1 MTATVTDLFCGAGGS
16 GSAPRGGIVTA
27 TATARPEHPAKYSAP
42 IMTELRA
49 ALAHWAP
56 TSPLFPVTV
65 LDPFAGLG
73 GIHQLVPFGYD
84 TTGVEIEADW
94 ARCHPRTICGD
105 STALA
110 FADGSFDVVAT
121 SPCYGN
127 RMADTYDG
135 SRDRCTTCAGDGQI
149 EHLDDD
155 GIELQSTT
163 CTTCNGTGLAKSKRY
178 TYRIALGHDLT
189 DGSAAGLQWG
199 HEYRELHR
207 AVWAE
212 AHRVLKPRGLLMLNI
227 SDHIRNGAPQGVD
240 IWHAS
245 ALGELGFRLVE
256 QRPIITKR
264 SKNGA
269 NRDARALCEW
279 LLIFRRGRP

>member
-1 MTATVTDLFCGAGGS
+1 MSRRMSCAITVDAVRARTKTETRRHVGS
-16 GSAPRGGIVTA
+16 WRT
-27 TATARPEHPAKYSAP
+27 
-42 IMTELRA
+42 L
-49 ALAHWAP
+49 
-56 TSPLFPVTV
+56 
-65 LDPFAGLG
+65 
-73 GIHQLVPFGYD
+73 
-84 TTGVEIEADW
+84 TTGDRLTLIEK
-94 ARCHPRTICGD
+94 G
-105 STALA
+105 
-110 FADGSFDVVAT
+110 
-121 SPCYGN
+121 
-127 RMADTYDG
+127 M
-135 SRDRCTTCAGDGQI
+135 
-149 EHLDDD
+149 
-155 GIELQSTT
+155 TT